1 MTNKITKV
9 ALAGASGSLG
19 SKTLAA
25 LLNQG
30 FEVTV
35 LTRSP
40 KEFPAGVTVKVVD
53 FNSTES
59 LSVAIQGQ
67 DAVVDNT
74 FTQDVETPLR
84 LIDAAA
90 ASGVYRFITS
100 DYGLDPEIPGV
111 RDMPVFGRKRDSY
124 RAVKEKAE
132 KSGMTYTLIVVGCFL
147 DWCLSTGFAGVD
159 LKTKT
164 ATMFDGGENVVPWT
178 TLEDAGKATA
188 GALLQL
194 EETLNRPVYV
204 HSTYLSQVELLRI
217 VQEVLGED
225 GWNITSQDMKPLLDQ
240 ALEDLRTGNIS
251 PMTFGVQIQYC
262 VANKSLAHPWEI
274 DDNDLVGI
282 REKPSEELRDLVR
295 QLAAV

>member
-1 MTNKITKV
+1 
-9 ALAGASGSLG
+9 
-19 SKTLAA
+19 
-25 LLNQG
+25 
-30 FEVTV
+30 
-35 LTRSP
+35 
-40 KEFPAGVTVKVVD
+40 
-53 FNSTES
+53 
-59 LSVAIQGQ
+59 
-67 DAVVDNT
+67 
-74 FTQDVETPLR
+74 
-84 LIDAAA
+84 
-90 ASGVYRFITS
+90 
-100 DYGLDPEIPGV
+100 
-111 RDMPVFGRKRDSY
+111 MPVFGRKRDSY